1 MSKDTADQH
10 GATPNDAASETA
22 GGASGMVPG
31 AAVDEATGGVTS
43 DTRQGR
49 DNLRAFDLTAFIR
62 ARREMRGAVRLGEL
76 ARMVDELPAD
86 APADARDASITW
98 FVHGETRREVRREAA
113 GNGALTTTSHTV
125 SQPYLTLTARGESWV
140 ECQRCMKALAFPIE
154 IDTVYRVMDSD
165 AEADALALDDSEIE
179 VIVGSASFDLIDLI
193 DEEVVL
199 SLPMVPKHD
208 VCPAVHESVVSGA
221 DGSLGVESVAEIDAR
236 LAAEE
241 AAGAQDPAV
250 IALND
255 AGTPVAG
262 TPAAGTPAVSKT
274 PNGSG
279 RPNPFAALAS
289 LRGKLPS
296 DDDKKQ

>member
-10 GATPNDAASETA
+10 GAAAS
-22 GGASGMVPG
+22 GAVP
-31 AAVDEATGGVTS
+31 EA
-43 DTRQGR
+43 RQGR
-49 DNLRAFDLTAFIR
+49 DDLRAFDLTAFIR
-62 ARREMRGAVRLGEL
+62 ARREMRGTAQLGDL

-86 APADARDASITW
+86 APANARDALLTW
-98 FVHGETRREVRREAA
+98 FVRGETRREVRREAA
-113 GNGALTTTSHTV
+113 GNGALTTSSHTV
-125 SQPYLTLTARGESWV
+125 SQPYLTLEARGRSWL
-140 ECQRCMKALAFPIE
+140 ECQRCMQALAFPIE

-165 AEADALALDDSEIE
+165 AEADAIALDDSEIE

-221 DGSLGVESVAEIDAR
+221 DGSLGVESVADIDAR

-241 AAGAQDPAV
+241 AVALDPV
-250 IALND
+250 GMLD
-255 AGTPVAG
+255 ADTPLADMPDAAATPDGTL
-262 TPAAGTPAVSKT
+262 
-274 PNGSG
+274 PNGRARADGG